1 MALTKSEAY
10 TLLKDYLWQPMMLDL
25 DGEEYEVLFFDPEDS
40 VDKGISFIYDHFG
53 TESFNPQDLGI
64 GNLAILGVEAEIDD
78 DPDAI
83 ATHDLDVIM
92 QAGWMYF
99 IDLDNSSSEQL
110 RIMQADVD
118 GGAILENIELLT
130 EDFNKLKLNKIN
142 NL

>member
-130 EDFNKLKLNKIN
+130 EDFNNLKLNKIN

>member
-40 VDKGISFIYDHFG
+40 VDKCISFIYDHFG